1 MRTYREEYEYWL
13 AADAVDAKTKDELRA
28 LEGSEKEIEGR
39 FKAMLTFGTAG
50 LRGIMGAGTGMM
62 NVYTVRYATQGLANL
77 IIEKGG
83 QIGGDSKEG
92 SGVAIAHDSRLN
104 SRLFAE
110 EAASVLAANGI
121 KAFIFDDMRPT
132 PELSFAVRETGSI
145 AGINITASHNPKEYN
160 GYKAYW
166 ADGAQLGPEHA
177 NVVSAEIAKIDIF
190 RDVKTMDYGEAVN
203 KGLVEILGDEMD
215 QVYIGRVME
224 TSITHKYIDQVAKDM
239 KIVFTPFHG
248 AGYKLVPEI
257 LRRQGYG
264 AIIPVEEQMIPDGNF
279 PTVKSPN
286 PENTEGFALAI
297 EYAKKNG
304 AELVI
309 GVDPDSDR
317 CGAVV
322 KSGDEY
328 IILSGNQIACLML
341 DYIITMRRE
350 CGKMPA
356 RPFACKS
363 IVSTVMANRICEV
376 NDVKMYEVLTGFK
389 FIGEKIKE
397 HDENGDENFIFG
409 FEESIGFLGGTYA
422 RDKDAVFAAMMMA
435 EVGCWYKARGMSVYD
450 GLLSLYDKYGYFIEN
465 TESTVFG
472 GFDSAERREAVMSR
486 VRQNPPESIGLR
498 VESLTDYTKD
508 VPGFTKSNVLFYN
521 LADGCAVAIRPSGT
535 EPKIKTYVMARGDT
549 AEEAEERRMAV
560 RSAVDALLEA

>member
-13 AADAVDAKTKDELRA
+13 ASDVVDEKTKEELKA
-28 LEGSEKEIEGR
+28 LEGKEEEIEGR

-50 LRGIMGAGTGMM
+50 LRGIMGAGIGCM

-77 IIEKGG
+77 VIANGG

-92 SGVAIAHDSRLN
+92 NGVAIAHDSRLN

-121 KAFIFDDMRPT
+121 KVYIFDDMRPT
-132 PELSFAVRETGSI
+132 PELSFAVRETKSI

-177 NVVSAEIAKIDIF
+177 DVVSAEIAKVDIF
-190 RDVKTMDYGEAVN
+190 KDVKTTDYKKAVED
-203 KGLVEILGDEMD
+203 GIIEILGDEMD
-215 QVYIGRVME
+215 EVYISRVME
-224 TSITHKYIDQVAKDM
+224 TSVTRKYIDQVAKEM

-322 KSGDEY
+322 KAGDDY
-328 IILSGNQIACLML
+328 KILTGNQEACLMM
-341 DYIITMRRE
+341 DYIFTVRKELGTMP
-350 CGKMPA
+350 KN
-356 RPFACKS
+356 PFVCKS
-363 IVSTVMANRICEV
+363 IVSTVMANKIADY
-376 NDVKMYEVLTGFK
+376 NNVKMYEVLTGFK

-397 HDENGDENFIFG
+397 HEENGDENFVFG
-409 FEESIGFLGGTYA
+409 FEESIGFLGGSYA
-422 RDKDAVFAAMMMA
+422 RDKDAVYAAMMMA
-435 EVGCWYKARGMSVYD
+435 EMACWYKARGMSVYD
-450 GLLSLYDKYGYFIEN
+450 GLIALYEKYGWFIEN
-465 TESTVFG
+465 TESTVFA
-472 GFDSAERREAVMSR
+472 GFDSAEKREAVMAR
-486 VRQNPPESIGLR
+486 IRENAPEEIGLK
-498 VESLTDYTKD
+498 VESVTDYLGD

-521 LADGCAVAIRPSGT
+521 LADGCAVAVRPSGT
-535 EPKIKTYVMARGDT
+535 EPKIKTYVMVKGDT
-549 AEEAEERRMAV
+549 PEKAEENRKAV
-560 RSAVDALLEA
+560 RDAVDALLS